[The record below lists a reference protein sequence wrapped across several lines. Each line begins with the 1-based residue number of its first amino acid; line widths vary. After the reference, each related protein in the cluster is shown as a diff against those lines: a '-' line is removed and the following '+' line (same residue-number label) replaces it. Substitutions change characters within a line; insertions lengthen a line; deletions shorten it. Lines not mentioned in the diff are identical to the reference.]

1 MEKDTASAPL
11 HLPTL
16 SLPFFR
22 LKFPPSA
29 GSKDEV
35 ESEQHKMLGHR
46 YISGSPYVF
55 PAGPGVSFPALNLT
69 EQCSVTCLKAVNHF
83 ASISSF

>member
-1 MEKDTASAPL
+1 MDKDTVLAPL

-16 SLPFFR
+16 SLAFFH
-22 LKFPPSA
+22 LKFSPST

-35 ESEQHKMLGHR
+35 ESEQRKMLGHR
-46 YISGSPYVF
+46 YLCGSVYGF

-69 EQCSVTCLKAVNHF
+69 EQCSVTLFKNSDSLCLF
-83 ASISSF
+83 LSD